1 MCGHLLNIGIL
12 ASRSEGK
19 KAAAR
24 YRRGVPPTLAAAM
37 GLAARAVARE
47 PWLVPV
53 GALVAGVR
61 RAATWPAWAVL
72 LAIAVA
78 GARSGLHARPFDP
91 TAALDGALAAIGAPR
106 TVFLVAGIWLA
117 GALVAGALRVAW
129 LAGALPTLGG
139 AMAGETSPVFAR
151 GVAYAFPRVLVTA
164 ALALVAELA
173 ATLFTMGVVVA
184 AVLVSAHAIA
194 SGGSGLL
201 AAAVALALTV
211 AIAVPVAVGALGD
224 AAVARASLRAE
235 GPARAFAEST
245 LRLLARPGAFVLGAL
260 SFGLA
265 GWLAPIAVE
274 ATGGVV
280 TGFARGVDPIV
291 LLGPNLMLALAALL
305 VAAAVDLLWLATVSA
320 LACGTGRR

>member
-12 ASRSEGK
+12 SPRSEGK

-24 YRRGVPPTLAAAM
+24 YRPGVPPTLTAAL
-37 GLAARAVARE
+37 GLAVRAIARE

-78 GARSGLHARPFDP
+78 GARGGLHARPFDP
-91 TAALDGALAAIGAPR
+91 TAALDGALGAVAAPR
-106 TVFLVAGIWLA
+106 AVFLVAGIWLA

-139 AMAGETSPVFAR
+139 AMAGEARPVFAR

-173 ATLFTMGVVVA
+173 GTLFMMGIVLA
-184 AVLVSAHAIA
+184 AVLLSVHAFA
-194 SGGSGLL
+194 SGGSALL
-201 AAAVALALTV
+201 AAAVAFALTV
-211 AIAVPVAVGALGD
+211 AIAVPVAVGVLGD

-245 LRLLARPGAFVLGAL
+245 VRLLARPGAFVLGAL
-260 SFGLA
+260 TFGLA
-265 GWLAPIAVE
+265 GWFAPMAVE

-280 TGFARGVDPIV
+280 TGFARGVDPVV
-291 LLGPNLMLALAALL
+291 LIGPNLMVAFAALL

-320 LACGTGRR
+320 LACGASRR